1 MKKIISLLSALI
13 LAAGSCAA
21 VSAKEV
27 QMRPNGTVKLSPWDV
42 VIMKRNGST
51 ETRFAGFK
59 LAVVDT
65 EPTEEEMI
73 SHPNIRYL
81 VDCEDPYLMYYDITN
96 DRSQMVK
103 EDFDL
108 NISYIVDLDENKVYD
123 YETNEE
129 LGYYRDPNI
138 KIDPNYKREGTTY
151 YDERLG
157 CYVTITPCLDPSLTG
172 ILADINGD
180 AVVDLTDL
188 SELSLSLI
196 GEKTFTADQLILADI
211 DENGTVNLSDLARL
225 KQFVSGKDITLG
237 AK

>member
-27 QMRPNGTVKLSPWDV
+27 QKRPDGTVKLSVFDV
-42 VIMKRNGST
+42 VLEKKGDST
-51 ETRFAGFK
+51 KVQLIGCN
-59 LAVVDT
+59 LAIVDT
-65 EPTEEEMI
+65 EPTREELV
-73 SHPNIRYL
+73 SHGTTTYW
-81 VDCEDPYLMYYDITN
+81 VDCEDPYLIYLDLDKFQI
-96 DRSQMVK
+96 VK

-129 LGYYRDPNI
+129 LGYYRDPNY
-138 KIDPNYKREGTTY
+138 KYETVDPGS
-151 YDERLG
+151 G
-157 CYVTITPCLDPSLTG
+157 TITDPVRGTITIIPAIIG
-172 ILADINGD
+172 EIIGDINCD

-196 GEKTFTADQLILADI
+196 GEKTLTANQLILADI
-211 DENGTVNLSDLARL
+211 DENGKVELSDLSRL

>member
-123 YETNEE
+123 YETIFPLKKINFENHEVWAPNEPEKVLKSIYGNYMSIPKNSYPRHSSYVNIPTQEQNLLEE
-129 LGYYRDPNI
+129 LSQW
-138 KIDPNYKREGTTY
+138 K
-151 YDERLG
+151 
-157 CYVTITPCLDPSLTG
+157 
-172 ILADINGD
+172 
-180 AVVDLTDL
+180 
-188 SELSLSLI
+188 EL
-196 GEKTFTADQLILADI
+196 
-211 DENGTVNLSDLARL
+211 
-225 KQFVSGKDITLG
+225 
-237 AK
+237 